1 MSIIRSNLEQ
11 DVYKYNMCANI
22 LRHHPGVPVEFR
34 FNNRRPEGKFNEGF
48 MNAFNREIRA
58 MGELR
63 TRDDEVDFIHQE
75 MPWLR
80 PHFLQFIKNFRYD
93 PSQVEAR
100 LTPEGE
106 LEAFFKGPWE
116 TAMMWEVPVM
126 ALISELFFEHCET
139 SWRQGDWATRYME
152 RTKAKAEILQAC
164 ILAEFGLR
172 RRHSYDVQDL
182 VVRTLKECH
191 PKFVGVSNVHM
202 AMKHGLK
209 PIGTMAHEMFMGY
222 SVLRGLRHANRYVL
236 EDWMETFNGEVG
248 IALTDTFGT
257 KAFFGD
263 FVGMLARAFDGVRHD
278 SADPYKF
285 GDQVI
290 DHYISQR
297 IDPLGKTIVFS
308 DGLDSELAA
317 KIEKYFRGKIK
328 TAFGIGTHLTNDF
341 PECKA
346 LNMVIKLWSV
356 MGVPVV
362 KLSDVPGKQIG
373 DPDAR
378 RVANWTFFG
387 TPLDHAA

>member
-1 MSIIRSNLEQ
+1 MIIRSILEQ
-11 DVYKYNMCANI
+11 DTYKFNMCANI

-48 MNAFNREIRA
+48 MNAFHREIRA

-63 TRDDEVDFIHQE
+63 TTNEEVDFVHQE

-80 PHFLQFIKNFRYD
+80 PHFLEFLRNFRYD
-93 PSQVEAR
+93 PSQVEAD
-100 LTPEGE
+100 LVDGE
-106 LEAFFKGPWE
+106 LVASFKGPQE

-139 SWRQGDWATRYME
+139 SWRHGDWATRYME
-152 RTKAKAEILQAC
+152 RTKEKARILAHC

-182 VVRTLKECH
+182 VVRTLKACH

-209 PIGTMAHEMFMGY
+209 PIGTMAHEMFMLY

-257 KAFFGD
+257 SAFLGD
-263 FVGMLARAFDGVRHD
+263 FTGMLVRAFDGVRHD
-278 SADPYKF
+278 SGDPYDF
-285 GDQVI
+285 GERI
-290 DHYISQR
+290 INHYDGQR

-308 DGLDSELAA
+308 DGLNSELAA
-317 KIEKYFRGKIK
+317 EIEKYFRGKIK
-328 TAFGIGTHLTNDF
+328 TSFGIGTHLTNDF

-356 MGVPVV
+356 MGIPVV
-362 KLSDVPGKQIG
+362 KLSDVIGKQIG
-373 DPDAR
+373 DSDAL
-378 RVANWTFFG
+378 RVANWTFSG
-387 TPLDHAA
+387 TALDA